1 MAIKPKFGTCSV
13 CGAEDKLLYRRNPPE
28 CKTCYTKQ
36 KQKIYAER
44 AKERQEQKRKDQKG
58 INGGGIKKT
67 PLKRPKK
74 RINQVSKT
82 NTIVTSQGERMKR
95 AEFDDRI
102 RKAKAKKL
110 QQMLDKHGYIFC
122 EDCKRNDCKPIDC
135 SHDKSVKACIEDGV
149 AELAYAVGNITMRG
163 RRCHNIHDK
172 TY

>member
-1 MAIKPKFGTCSV
+1 MAGIKPKFGDCTKC
-13 CGAEDKLLYRRNPPE
+13 DKTDTLLYRRNPPE
-28 CKTCYTKQ
+28 CKTCYTTA

-44 AKERQEQKRKDQKG
+44 QRKRQKERVVKP
-58 INGGGIKKT
+58 IKKA
-67 PLKRPKK
+67 PLKRNTK

-82 NTIVTSQGERMKR
+82 NKITTSTGEVMSR
-95 AEFDDRI
+95 AEFDNRI
-102 RKAKAKKL
+102 RRAKAKRL
-110 QQMLDKHGYIFC
+110 QINLDKYGYIVC

-149 AELAYAVGNITMRG
+149 PELAYAVDNITMRG